1 MTLAERVR
9 TGGVPAPAAVDG
21 NGHATATPDALL
33 ARAAV
38 WEDLLTLVVD
48 PDSPKVPRRGERR
61 RLLSFLLARAGLDEP
76 AFWRMHRGQRSRAFL
91 SRWSALSTTTYPSAP
106 PKAPIPA
113 PFSRVSRGVEQ
124 PRNADATDKPTRAV
138 NARFMISLSRRLKSA
153 AISTTRPS
161 VALDAHS
168 LFLVD
173 RARPGSAAP
182 VAVDPAAF
190 VLVPSAGRRSR
201 RRR

>member
-1 MTLAERVR
+1 MSF
-9 TGGVPAPAAVDG
+9 DG
-21 NGHATATPDALL
+21 DSSVASLTVYDRGDLPDALPSFGCKIGAVEL
-33 ARAAV
+33 KVYARKIDRYAAV
-38 WEDLLTLVVD
+38 
-48 PDSPKVPRRGERR
+48 P
-61 RLLSFLLARAGLDEP
+61 
-76 AFWRMHRGQRSRAFL
+76 
-91 SRWSALSTTTYPSAP
+91 
-106 PKAPIPA
+106 
-113 PFSRVSRGVEQ
+113 RGVEH
-124 PRNADATDKPTRAV
+124 PRKAAATDKPTRAV

-190 VLVPSAGRRSR
+190 VLVP
-201 RRR
+201 